1 MPLTQVKGHQIHDG
15 TIKRDDLNT
24 DEAGQAVTR
33 KIVAGT
39 GVSLSS
45 TGTDAGTG
53 DVTINCS
60 SVDSITKQGIES
72 ISNAAST
79 VVVTFGEAFDDTTYS
94 IEATI
99 VNTTDGTPSQ
109 YSYLVTSKATTG
121 FTLTLSGATDSA
133 NYDLEWLAT
142 KANVGASSSAALPL
156 GYATF
161 RSGCIQYKDADEIYI
176 PANNMEINEKTANW
190 DSQLTKQLTS
200 LSSNTWYYIYLD
212 ESEISD
218 GTDVTASEIIYST
231 TAPTKS
237 DSLKYWANGNDRC
250 IGCILTD
257 GSSNIKSFSWNELSG
272 YYQWGSKIVE
282 LNNGDSPGTFTDL
295 SLTASCPNLGE
306 MKVVGRVIIASPSTS
321 GNAYGYIYLRKNGG
335 TDEIKIGITAYISS
349 ARASTDSVA
358 FAITDTTQ
366 KLEYMTNV
374 SGCQASWYSYGF
386 YMTI

>member
-1 MPLTQVKGHQIHDG
+1 MPLTQVKGHQIYDG

-24 DEAGQAVTR
+24 DDSGQAVTR
-33 KIVAGT
+33 KIVAGD
-39 GVSLSS
+39 GISISS
-45 TGTDAGTG
+45 TGVDAGTG
-53 DVTINCS
+53 DVTINS
-60 SVDSITKQGIES
+60 STVDSLTKQGIES
-72 ISNAAST
+72 ISNASST
-79 VVVTFGEAFDDTTYS
+79 VAVTFTEAFSDTTYS

-109 YSYLVTSKATTG
+109 YSYIVTSKATTG

-133 NYDLEWLAT
+133 NYDLEWIAT
-142 KANVGASSSAALPL
+142 KANATGSSSSYPL
-156 GYATF
+156 GYAAF
-161 RSGCIQYKDADEIYI
+161 RSGVITYKDADEIYL
-176 PANNMEINEKTANW
+176 PANTIEVNEKTANW

-212 ESEISD
+212 ESEINN

-237 DSLKYWANGNDRC
+237 GSLKGWYNGNDRY

-257 GSSNIKSFSWNELSG
+257 GSSNIKSFSWNESSG

-306 MKVVGRVIIASPSTS
+306 IEAVGRVIIASPSTS
-321 GNAYGYIYLRKNGG
+321 GNASGYVYLRKNGG
-335 TDEIKIGITAYISS
+335 TDEIKVGITAYISS
-349 ARASTDSVA
+349 ARVSTDSVV

-366 KLEYMTNV
+366 KLEYMTGA
-374 SGCQASWYSYGF
+374 SGSQASWYSYGF
-386 YMTI
+386 YLTI